1 MKITRLALAVLM
13 AAVVAPL
20 TTPAAEPRKM
30 NIVLIYGDDVGYG
43 DLSCYGATAV
53 QTPHCDRLAKEGLR
67 FTSAYA
73 TSATCT
79 PSRFSMLTG
88 QYAFRQR
95 GTGVLPGNAPL
106 IIATNQLTLPSML
119 KKAGYATGVV
129 GKLHLGLGLGGE
141 TMDWNEEIRPS
152 ANDIGF
158 DHAFLMPATG
168 DRVPCV
174 YVENRRV
181 INLSAANPL
190 LVNYKTPFPG
200 ELNGVSNRSEL
211 RMDWSHGHNQAVI
224 NGVGRIGYMTGGTNA
239 VWHDEEMYEV
249 FARQAVQFIER
260 HREGPFF
267 LYFATHSI
275 HVPRLPGKRFVGK
288 TTMGPR
294 GDAIL
299 EFDWQ
304 VGEVTKALDRLGL
317 AENTLVIV
325 SSDNGPVI
333 DDGYKDD
340 AVEKLGNHRAA
351 GPLRGGKYS
360 TFEGGTRMP
369 FLVRGPGVVK
379 AGVSDAL
386 VSQVDFIATFA
397 ALVGQKLP
405 GGAAPDSQN
414 ILPALLGTSKKGRDH
429 VLEQAG
435 NVAIRVGDWKYIP
448 PSSGA
453 RRNAATN
460 SDLGNDPAGQLYN
473 LAEDIGEKNNL
484 AARHPE
490 KVAELTA
497 RLVQLKADAASR
509 QQAVAPKKAE

>member
-1 MKITRLALAVLM
+1 MKITWLALAVLT
-13 AAVVAPL
+13 ALRFAQPTAS
-20 TTPAAEPRKM
+20 AAEVKKM
-30 NIVLIYGDDVGYG
+30 NIVVIYGDDVGYG

-67 FTSAYA
+67 FTSAYT

-129 GKLHLGLGLGGE
+129 GKWHLGLGAGGDA
-141 TMDWNEEIRPS
+141 MDWNAEIRPS

-158 DHAFLMPATG
+158 DDAFLMPATG

-181 INLSAANPL
+181 LNLSAANPL
-190 LVNYKTPFPG
+190 LVNYKTPFTG

-211 RMDWSHGHNQAVI
+211 RMDWSHGHNQAVV
-224 NGVGRIGYMTGGTNA
+224 NGVGRIGYMSGATNA
-239 VWHDEEMYEV
+239 VWNDEEMCEV

-260 HREGPFF
+260 HRAEPFF

-275 HVPRLPGKRFVGK
+275 HVPRLPGKRFAGK

-317 AENTLVIV
+317 TRNTLIIV

-340 AVEKLGNHRAA
+340 AVEKLGQHKAA
-351 GPLRGGKYS
+351 GPWRGGKYS
-360 TFEGGTRMP
+360 IYEGGTRVP
-369 FLVRGPGVVK
+369 FIARCPGVVK
-379 AGVSDAL
+379 TGVSDAL

-397 ALVGQKLP
+397 ALAGQKLP
-405 GGAAPDSQN
+405 EGAAPDSQN
-414 ILPALLGTSKKGRDH
+414 ILPALLGTSKQGRDH
-429 VLEQAG
+429 VLIHAG
-435 NVAIRVGDWKYIP
+435 NVAIRSGDWKFIP
-448 PSSGA
+448 PNRGQ
-453 RRNAATN
+453 RRNANTN

-473 LAEDIGEKNNL
+473 LAEDGGEKNNL
-484 AARHPE
+484 AAEHPE
-490 KVAELTA
+490 KVAELTT

-509 QQAVAPKKAE
+509 PQPGPPKKEE